1 MSSAKN
7 IPKQW
12 LKARFIAA
20 VAITVAYP
28 VFAFSQTFV
37 GLPQLP

>member
-20 VAITVAYP
+20 VAMTVTYS
-28 VFAFSQTFV
+28 VFAFSQTLG